1 MENKKKDNKDECQV
15 TESYKYTRN
24 FASYFCKI
32 EEVPQ
37 PPVSEHPKGWS
48 PNMQKK
54 LDKLKLKEAQQE
66 KKSDK

>member
-32 EEVPQ
+32 EEVR
-37 PPVSEHPKGWS
+37 PPFMRRPKGWD
-48 PNMQKK
+48 PEQQRK
-54 LDKLKLKEAQQE
+54 LDELKLKEAQQKE
-66 KKSDK
+66 KTDK